1 MSVPTSPVT
10 GTPLPAIFCVFGAFF
25 LFSCTDAGAK
35 ILVTSG
41 MHPAF
46 VSWMRFFVHAILAT
60 LFLRIWWLPIR
71 FKPNRLGAHLVRGT
85 MLFSS
90 GLMSFSAV
98 KTLQLV
104 EFISII
110 FMAPLVITALA
121 RILLGETVEWRRWAA
136 VVVGL
141 VGVLIITRPGMG
153 VFGIGHLL
161 AIGAMLAY
169 CVFAIMTRQMSA
181 SESQEALL
189 LLPALVAIVC
199 MLPAIPLTGT
209 LPDRA
214 AHWAIL
220 LSLGFFGASGHWLL
234 IRAYSIASASSL
246 APYAYLQML
255 WTVFFGYALF
265 GDLPDVW
272 TVCGSAVIIA
282 SGLYLM
288 HRDRLSRLAS
298 RSLSGPT
305 H

>member
-1 MSVPTSPVT
+1 MNAPNTGIG

-35 ILVTSG
+35 VLVTAG

-46 VSWMRFFVHAILAT
+46 VSWMRFLVHAVLAT
-60 LFLRIWWLPIR
+60 LFLRIWSVPTR
-71 FKPNRLGAHLVRGT
+71 FQPKHVAAHLVRGT

-98 KTLQLV
+98 QTLQLV

-121 RILLGETVEWRRWAA
+121 SLVLGEHVEWRRWAA

-141 VGVLIITRPGMG
+141 LGVLIITRPGLG
-153 VFGIGHLL
+153 VFEIGHLL

-181 SESQEALL
+181 TESQEALL
-189 LLPALVAIVC
+189 LLPALVAVIG
-199 MLPAIPLTGT
+199 MFPALPLTGSM
-209 LPDRA
+209 PEGPG
-214 AHWAIL
+214 HWAIL
-220 LSLGFFGASGHWLL
+220 LSLGLFGASGHWLL
-234 IRAYSIASASSL
+234 IRAYSIASASAL

-255 WTVFFGYALF
+255 WTVFFGYAIF
-265 GDLPDVW
+265 GDLPDLW
-272 TVCGSAVIIA
+272 TAVGSGVIIA

-288 HRDRLSRLAS
+288 HRDRLSRLAA
-298 RSLSGPT
+298 RTPR
-305 H
+305 